1 MFTKHVLGNKAS
13 FVMGSSLCQAAGVW
27 YQASHLS
34 YQSHS
39 AELERV
45 RVCVKDTTLASL
57 CTQTEGNFCPMRR
70 KKGETVRQR
79 AEDAELSHWTLLKQ
93 LWLENK

>member
-1 MFTKHVLGNKAS
+1 MFTEHKLVNKAS
-13 FVMGSSLCQAAGVW
+13 FVMGFSLCQAAGVW

-45 RVCVKDTTLASL
+45 RVCRVCLGRTLMSL
-57 CTQTEGNFCPMRR
+57 CIRTKGYFCFMRR
-70 KKGETVRQR
+70 K
-79 AEDAELSHWTLLKQ
+79 
-93 LWLENK
+93 